1 MAELILSRIR
11 NLERE
16 NRELRQDLA
25 LTIAERD
32 EAVNKAVE
40 MMHINTYTMEVMQRK
55 ELEVVK

>member
-1 MAELILSRIR
+1 MAEVILTRIR

-16 NRELRQDLA
+16 NRELRQELA

-55 ELEVVK
+55 GLEVVR

>member
-1 MAELILSRIR
+1 MAEVILTRIR

-16 NRELRQDLA
+16 NRELRQELA
-25 LTIAERD
+25 LTIAESD

-55 ELEVVK
+55 GLEVVR

>member
-1 MAELILSRIR
+1 MAEVILTRIR

-16 NRELRQDLA
+16 NRELRQELA

-55 ELEVVK
+55 GLEVVK